1 MNAITALISNDLRL
15 YFSSRRAL
23 LMNILAP
30 ILIAAFFGSMFDSD
44 ATKGPQRIPI
54 AVVDL
59 DHSDI
64 STRILAAM
72 KADTTFDIRE
82 LDEAAAQGL
91 VKKGEVRAS
100 VVIPAGFGQQ
110 LLGAV
115 FNPNAKPVIAV
126 HYDPSQS
133 MTLAVVNGLLVQ
145 YVLQG
150 LAQSAL
156 SGSAG
161 GTLLASARDQLT
173 GNKTLDVELKRR
185 LLAIVDAADN
195 ARAAAGPAT
204 RPATATATAA
214 PTAGAPTEVP
224 TAALSPAPSATPAG
238 PGAAAAAQ
246 AATSGNASKAAP
258 PPPGAA
264 QPQAVRLQLPFT
276 TRDEAVTSG
285 ADRKYNS
292 YAHAFAGMSVQFI
305 LFMGIDLGVGLLMA
319 RRLGLWKRLRAA
331 PLSRAALIG
340 SRMGSGALI
349 ALILLLVIFAAAMAI
364 FGVRIEGSIAG
375 FIGVAMAF
383 AVLTATFG
391 LLIAALGKT
400 PEATRGLAVFVTLL
414 LVMLSGAWVPS
425 FVFPEWLQ
433 TVSLFVP
440 SRWAVDGLD
449 GMTWRGLGP
458 DAALAPIGVMLAFS
472 AAFAGL
478 ALWRFDWEE

>member
-1 MNAITALISNDLRL
+1 MNAILALMRNDLRL

-30 ILIAAFFGSMFDSD
+30 ILIAAFFGSIFESD
-44 ATKGPQRIPI
+44 AAKAPLRIPI

-59 DHSDI
+59 DHGDI
-64 STRILAAM
+64 TQRVVAAM
-72 KADTTFDIRE
+72 KSDTAFDIRE
-82 LDEAAAQGL
+82 TPEAAAQEM

-100 VVIPAGFGQQ
+100 VVIPAGFGEQ

-115 FNPNAKPVIAV
+115 FNPDRKPVIAV

-145 YVLQG
+145 HVLEG

-156 SGSAG
+156 RGGAG
-161 GTLLASARDQLT
+161 GTLLASARDRLAAST
-173 GNKTLDVELKRR
+173 MDEERRRR
-185 LLAIVDAADN
+185 LLAIVDAADR
-195 ARAAAGPAT
+195 ARAA
-204 RPATATATAA
+204 
-214 PTAGAPTEVP
+214 
-224 TAALSPAPSATPAG
+224 PAPP
-238 PGAAAAAQ
+238 PAAAAAPPA
-246 AATSGNASKAAP
+246 AAT
-258 PPPGAA
+258 A
-264 QPQAVRLQLPFT
+264 QPLRLQLPFT

-292 YAHAFAGMSVQFI
+292 YAHSFAGMGVQFI
-305 LFMGIDLGVGLLMA
+305 LFMGIDLGVGLLLA

-340 SRMGSGALI
+340 ARMGSGALI
-349 ALILLLVIFAAAMAI
+349 ALILLMIIYAAAMAF
-364 FGVRIEGSIAG
+364 FGVRIEGSTAG
-375 FIGVAMAF
+375 FAGVAVAF

-425 FVFPEWLQ
+425 FIFPEWLQ
-433 TVSLFVP
+433 TASLFVP

-449 GMTWRGLGP
+449 GMTWRGLGFG
-458 DAALAPIGVMLAFS
+458 AALAPIGVMLGFS
-472 AAFAGL
+472 AAFAAL